1 MPSSVYWELRLIR
14 RVSETSSRSENVLLF
29 MINYDYISALSEMPF
44 NFTELLAYK
53 LDMTIIY
60 FWLF

>member
-29 MINYDYISALSEMPF
+29 MINYDYISALSEMLF

-53 LDMTIIY
+53 LEMTIIY
-60 FWLF
+60 F